1 MHSNF
6 FCFQIEMSYLCAV
19 FHYFS
24 LEIKRILRQYLIF
37 MIRKQLFLLYII
49 IGVLSLLSCAD
60 NTHEEALCE
69 AETLMNAEQ
78 YEEALALLDSID
90 GGLFQAGGRQQAR
103 YALLYTKAQYK
114 NYIDSDNDSLI
125 SLAVDYAE
133 AHGDKTDKF
142 YAYLYQGIV
151 RYLQNDYSEAS
162 VSLIRALANADEIDD
177 HYSRGQMFA
186 YLAMV
191 NGLQQCSDEDY
202 YAQKAYQEDLEGNLP
217 IYAVSSMAAKA
228 VAKLHMEDFDS
239 ARFWLDTCII
249 AATRISDFFDLR
261 QAKMTKAN
269 YYILVD
275 SVSMA
280 EQLYQELLSDK
291 NYCLSVADYGNL
303 AYLAV
308 LQGYEDLVV
317 DYMSLA
323 RKLVQTTNDQITYWS
338 KALRV
343 SQRLSDYKQLSVIQ
357 DSLLSMQNAC
367 LNQAL
372 LHTSLATQRDY
383 AEWQLAFE
391 RTQHRQ
397 KKQLLL
403 SLFVCFLLLCFVFLQ
418 YYRRKSLQVQLQ
430 AEKIEKLQLQIKQ
443 HEKDMAGGLQII
455 KSSEVVN
462 AINKMLTTT
471 VSPHVDWDQLYAL
484 YCEKL
489 PLFEKSL
496 RELTSLS
503 EIEWRVCML
512 IKLGFLPS
520 QIAFLTNKSAEG
532 VSSIRRRLYYKV
544 FQKKGRPTD
553 WDDFIKTL

>member
-1 MHSNF
+1 MRHDSF
-6 FCFQIEMSYLCAV
+6 LLHCFMV
-19 FHYFS
+19 M
-24 LEIKRILRQYLIF
+24 KRKHLY
-37 MIRKQLFLLYII
+37 LLYII
-49 IGVLSLLSCAD
+49 ICVLSLLSCVD
-60 NTHEEALCE
+60 NTHEDALHQAEALME
-69 AETLMNAEQ
+69 DER
-78 YEEALALLDSID
+78 YEEAYALLDSID
-90 GGLFQAGGRQQAR
+90 GGQFHPGSRQQAR

-151 RYLQNDYSEAS
+151 RYLLNDYSEAS
-162 VSLIRALANADEIDD
+162 VSLIRALANADDVED

-383 AEWQLAFE
+383 VEWQLHITKENDLRKKYFIVSLVICLFIICFFFIQNN
-391 RTQHRQ
+391 TKQ
-397 KKQLLL
+397 KVQI
-403 SLFVCFLLLCFVFLQ
+403 
-418 YYRRKSLQVQLQ
+418 QLQ
-430 AEKIEKLQLQIKQ
+430 SEKIEKYQLLIKQ
-443 HEKDMAGGLQII
+443 HEEDIANNLQII
-455 KSSEVVN
+455 RSSEVVAEIKGLLVN
-462 AINKMLTTT
+462 SGI
-471 VSPHVDWDQLYAL
+471 PRVDWDRLYVL
-484 YCEKL
+484 FCEKL
-489 PLFEKSL
+489 PFFEKAL
-496 RELTSLS
+496 RELAPLT
-503 EIEWRVCML
+503 EIEWRTCML
-512 IKLGFLPS
+512 LKLGFLPG
-520 QIAFLTNKSAEG
+520 QIAFLLNKSAEG
-532 VSSIRRRLYYKV
+532 VSSIRRRLYSKV
-544 FQKKGRPTD
+544 FHEKGKAAD
-553 WDDFIKTL
+553 WDKFIDSM